1 MMVKVENNLPVTVT
15 AFNMAQTNK
24 ENSEIKAAKVLSETS
39 VILLLYQEWFSYLV
53 KLNLATGNQK
63 VTFV

>member
-1 MMVKVENNLPVTVT
+1 MMVKVENNLPVTLT
-15 AFNMAQTNK
+15 TFNMAQTNK

-53 KLNLATGNQK
+53 KLNLATGS
-63 VTFV
+63 

>member
-1 MMVKVENNLPVTVT
+1 MMVKVENNLAVTVT

-63 VTFV
+63 ATFV

>member
-15 AFNMAQTNK
+15 TFSMAQTNK

-53 KLNLATGNQK
+53 KLNLATGN
-63 VTFV
+63 